1 MHVTWNP
8 SSWRTLTA
16 HQQPSW
22 PDAAHV
28 DAVTAEISSLP
39 ALVFPGEIDRLRAD
53 LARVADGH
61 AFLLQAGDCAETFT
75 PNTEE
80 TVREKLQI
88 ILQMAVA
95 LTYAAGVPVVKV
107 GRIAGQFAKPRTDD
121 TETRDGITL
130 PIFRGHIVND
140 DAFTAAARQPDAG
153 RLLRG
158 YHQSAATLN
167 LLRSFTKGG
176 FADLT
181 QVQAWNL
188 EFVEAASEGQRYK
201 QLADEI
207 ERALRFMRACG
218 IDTTSAS
225 SLREVDF
232 YSSHEALILPYEEA
246 LTRRDAV
253 SGDWYDG
260 SAHTLWLGNRTRQLN
275 GAHVEYLRGIRN
287 PLGIKVSDNITPAD
301 LVALVRHL
309 NPENEHGRITL
320 ISRMGV
326 NKIADGLP
334 PLIDA
339 ISAADLSVA
348 WACDPMHG
356 NTFRASSG
364 IKTRNFDDILNEVK
378 IFFAVHRAAGT
389 WPGGLHV
396 ELTGGDVTECLGGSV
411 GVSEADL
418 ANNYTSICDPRLNAA
433 QSLDLAFRVAEFLD
447 A

>member
-1 MHVTWNP
+1 MTWNP
-8 SSWRTLTA
+8 GSWRTHTA

-22 PDAAHV
+22 PDADHV
-28 DAVTAEISSLP
+28 DAVTAEIASLP
-39 ALVFPGEIDRLRAD
+39 ALVFPGEIDRLRTD

-75 PNTEE
+75 PNNEE

-121 TETRDGITL
+121 TETRGGTTL

-140 DAFTAAARQPDAG
+140 DAFTMEARQPDAG

-218 IDTTSAS
+218 IDTTGAS

-246 LTRRDAV
+246 LTRRDPV

-260 SAHTLWLGNRTRQLN
+260 SAHTLWLGNRTRQLD

-287 PLGIKVSDNITPAD
+287 PLGIKVSDNIAPAD
-301 LVALVRHL
+301 LITLVRHL

-326 NKIADGLP
+326 NKIAHSLP

-339 ISAADLSVA
+339 ISHADLSVA

-378 IFFAVHRAAGT
+378 IFFSVHRAAGT

-418 ANNYTSICDPRLNAA
+418 ANNYTSICDPRLNAV

>member
-1 MHVTWNP
+1 MTWNP

-364 IKTRNFDDILNEVK
+364 LKTRNFDDILNEVK
-378 IFFAVHRAAGT
+378 IFFSVHRAAGT